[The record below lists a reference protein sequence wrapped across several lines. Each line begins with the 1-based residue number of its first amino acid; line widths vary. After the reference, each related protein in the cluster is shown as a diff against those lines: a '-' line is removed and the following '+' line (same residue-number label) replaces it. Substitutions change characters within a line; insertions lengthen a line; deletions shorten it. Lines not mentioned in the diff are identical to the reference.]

1 MIEEQFVATGMATF
15 EFRDYAFL
23 NDDSVLAAEA
33 ARCAEDQGAFW
44 DYHDLIFYNID
55 NPALTGL
62 SRESFALFAQ
72 YLDLDMAA
80 FETCMDE
87 RTHQDAVIADREAAT
102 AEGVRGTPTILL
114 NGEIITGIETYGELF
129 DMIEEAANAG

>member
-23 NDDSVLAAEA
+23 NEDSVLAASA

-62 SRESFALFAQ
+62 SRESFDLFAQ

-80 FETCMDE
+80 FGTCMDE
-87 RTHQDAVIADREAAT
+87 GAHQNAVIADREAAT
-102 AEGVRGTPTILL
+102 AEGVNGTPTILL
-114 NGEIITGIETYGELF
+114 NGEIVTGIETYGELF